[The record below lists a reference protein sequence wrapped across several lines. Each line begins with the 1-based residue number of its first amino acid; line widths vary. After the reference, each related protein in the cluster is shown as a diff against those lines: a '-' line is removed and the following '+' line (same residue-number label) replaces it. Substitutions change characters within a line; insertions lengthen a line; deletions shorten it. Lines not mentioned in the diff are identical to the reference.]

1 LDLLQ
6 LRSPKLFFYEKRV
19 NTKFVENFIS
29 FPEGTGTQE
38 SEFECGKYDQNT
50 KLDRDNSEQDEMT

>member
-1 LDLLQ
+1 
-6 LRSPKLFFYEKRV
+6 V